1 MDIAYVVVVSI
12 SAVMIVAGTILMI
25 ISCNRRPPIQ
35 EPIEWKNNL
44 NLVNNEVLKTTPCR

>member
-1 MDIAYVVVVSI
+1 MDVAYVVVVSI
-12 SAVMIVAGTILMI
+12 SAVMIVTGTILMI

-44 NLVNNEVLKTTPCR
+44 TLVSNGIS